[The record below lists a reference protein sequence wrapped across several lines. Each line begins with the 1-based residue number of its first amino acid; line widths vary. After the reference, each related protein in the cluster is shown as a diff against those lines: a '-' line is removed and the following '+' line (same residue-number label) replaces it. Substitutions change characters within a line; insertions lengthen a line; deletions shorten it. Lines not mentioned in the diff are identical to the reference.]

1 MAPDRRG
8 NLHARVSLGGKRNG
22 RMNPCLEN
30 VGFALRG
37 ARANVCLPGGMFLIM
52 LLERV
57 WVYISVSFGLERPH
71 GGYQF
76 S

>member
-1 MAPDRRG
+1 MPPGWREEVTRP
-8 NLHARVSLGGKRNG
+8 LQPGGLRKG
-22 RMNPCLEN
+22 RMNSCLEK

-57 WVYISVSFGLERPH
+57 CM
-71 GGYQF
+71 
-76 S
+76 